1 VTLAL
6 TETKE
11 DDMNPFRRIMV
22 ATDFTDASTPAFEEA
37 IELAQKNGS
46 ELLIGH
52 AYQPPNATQAD
63 AVAPGVY
70 EEWDRNLRTQVER
83 KLQGLV
89 ADAKKVGVQAKPLV
103 LVGAAYEAIVDAAK
117 ENKAD
122 LVVMG
127 THGRKGVSRF
137 FLGSVASR
145 VISTA
150 LCPVMTVRAA

>member
-1 VTLAL
+1 M
-6 TETKE
+6 K
-11 DDMNPFRRIMV
+11 PFKRILF
-22 ATDFTDASTPAFEEA
+22 ATDFTDASKPAFEEA
-37 IELAQKNGS
+37 IEFAQKNGS

-52 AYQPPNATQAD
+52 AYQPPSMTQAD

-70 EEWDRNLRTQVER
+70 DEWDRSLRTQVEQ

-89 ADAKKVGVQAKPLV
+89 GDAKKAGVLAKPLV
-103 LVGAAYEAIVDAAK
+103 LAGTAYEAIVDAAK

-122 LVVMG
+122 LLVMG

-150 LCPVMTVRAA
+150 PCPVMTVRAA